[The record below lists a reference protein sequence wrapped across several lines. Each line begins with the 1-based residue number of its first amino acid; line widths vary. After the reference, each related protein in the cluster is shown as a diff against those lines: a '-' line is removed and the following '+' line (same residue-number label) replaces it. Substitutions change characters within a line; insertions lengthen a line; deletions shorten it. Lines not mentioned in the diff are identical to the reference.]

1 MAVAPLN
8 RFLTKAVPVA
18 PGQQLVY
25 EAPAGTSA
33 IVLYASIANVGAG
46 TTYPKATFTHRRTST
61 ATRTVGNVRETDLI
75 KEVEIPPNDS
85 LIVID
90 GRLVLERT
98 SSVKDSVLVN
108 GIQSGITT
116 VYDAQY
122 NNTTGLTTITTYTA
136 HGFSVGDDITLA
148 GLAFTCPSTA
158 GITGPIFPEPQ
169 ASFKVETVET
179 STVFTTNTGIV
190 NTLPHTF
197 RPSLHEF
204 VRAETNAVG
213 IVTATTSSLEGT
225 YLQAVKGTTYD
236 SVTGI
241 LSVTTSTDHGLF
253 TNDTVGLGTEKF
265 VFKCSQ
271 DNYFKEK
278 KYPRTTDPAHF
289 NPSNPLNNGGLLG
302 ITTYS
307 STTFS
312 VNVGVQTGGGLV
324 GPLQMELIMSILEN
338 STV

>member
-1 MAVAPLN
+1 
-8 RFLTKAVPVA
+8 
-18 PGQQLVY
+18 
-25 EAPAGTSA
+25 
-33 IVLYASIANVGAG
+33 
-46 TTYPKATFTHRRTST
+46 
-61 ATRTVGNVRETDLI
+61 
-75 KEVEIPPNDS
+75 
-85 LIVID
+85 
-90 GRLVLERT
+90 
-98 SSVKDSVLVN
+98 VN

-122 NNTTGLTTITTYTA
+122 NNTTGLTTITTYSA

-169 ASFKVETVET
+169 ASFKVETVGT

-213 IVTATTSSLEGT
+213 IVTATTSSLNGT

>member
-8 RFLTKAVPVA
+8 KFITKAVPVA

-25 EAPAGTSA
+25 KAPPQTSA

-61 ATRTVGNVRETDLI
+61 ATRTNGNVRETDLI
-75 KEVEIPPNDS
+75 KEVEIPPNDA

-90 GRLVLERT
+90 GRLVLEKT
-98 SSVKDSVLVN
+98 SNIEDSVLVN

-122 NNTTGLTTITTYTA
+122 NNITGLTTITTYSA

-169 ASFKVETVET
+169 ASFKVETVGT
-179 STVFTTNTGIV
+179 STVFTTNVGIV
-190 NTLPHTF
+190 SSLPHTF

-204 VRAETNAVG
+204 VRAESNAIT
-213 IVTATTSSLEGT
+213 IVNAAGNSSLNGNN
-225 YLQAVKGTTYD
+225 LQVIKPTTYD
-236 SVTGI
+236 SVSGI
-241 LSVTTSTDHGLF
+241 LTVTTSTLHGLS

-289 NPSNPLNNGGLLG
+289 NPSNTNNAGVLG
-302 ITTYS
+302 ITTN
-307 STTFS
+307 STTSFS
-312 VNVGVQTGGGLV
+312 VNIGVQTGGGLV

>member
-61 ATRTVGNVRETDLI
+61 ATRTSGNVRETDLI

-122 NNTTGLTTITTYTA
+122 DNITGLTTITTYSA
-136 HGFSVGDDITLA
+136 HGLSVGDDITLA

-169 ASFKVETVET
+169 ASFTVETVGT

-204 VRAETNAVG
+204 VRAESNAIT
-213 IVTATTSSLEGT
+213 IVNAAGNSSLNGNN
-225 YLQAVKGTTYD
+225 LQVIKPTTYD

-289 NPSNPLNNGGLLG
+289 NASNANNGGVLG
-302 ITTYS
+302 ITTT
-307 STTFS
+307 STTSFS
-312 VNVGVQTGGGLV
+312 VNIGVQTGGGLV